1 MSDFDVVT
9 GEGTRLLPEKVRAE
23 LAARQVP
30 LAPAGPSPGA
40 PPALPKSEKTQE

>member
-9 GEGTRLLPEKVRAE
+9 GEGTRRLPERVMAE

-30 LAPAGPSPGA
+30 LAPPPPLPGA
-40 PPALPKSEKTQE
+40 PPAPPKSEKKQE